1 MLKINIKFLIF
12 MIIAYIFAYLQGGN
26 LPYYVFYGF
35 LFTFLVGLYCI
46 YVYRKKISANVRF
59 DQRIYRAGDEA
70 VLSTTVCNDSYIPMP
85 YVWSNNKGIQS
96 FKKEDMGF
104 LLNLKLQENVT
115 LSQNVSFKKR
125 GIYKF
130 GEMSINLKDIF
141 CIFETNKHFNKEY
154 DIKVY
159 PRIIDIDKHP
169 LKGGDIFKNV
179 YNNRKRLEDSHSA
192 RDMRPYRNGDNLKRI
207 NWKVSA
213 KYNELY
219 VKEFERV
226 SGREFNLFLDMH
238 RKNYE
243 IDPEGSLEEK
253 LVDIAGSLVNYT
265 INKNIKSNV
274 FINTKN
280 NDFFQLQN
288 KGDFEKLM
296 EYFLVQFSDGEI
308 DFASYLNGNINKV
321 SSLGGVGIITAFIED
336 DFTKTVLK
344 LKDRGYVITIFYLAE
359 IELEQDNIHLLNKV
373 GIECIAIEGFVNND
387 VNSEIG

>member
-1 MLKINIKFLIF
+1 MLKINIKFLLF
-12 MIIAYIFAYLQGGN
+12 MIISYIFAYLQGGN

-46 YVYRKKISANVRF
+46 YVYRKKITANVKF
-59 DQRIYRAGDEA
+59 EQRVYRAGDEDVISTA
-70 VLSTTVCNDSYIPMP
+70 VYNESFIPMP
-85 YVWSNNKGIQS
+85 YVWLKNKGIQS
-96 FKKEDMGF
+96 FEKDDTGF
-104 LLNLKLQENVT
+104 LFNLKLDENIV
-115 LSQNVSFKKR
+115 LNQNICFKKR

-130 GEMSINLKDIF
+130 GEISINLKDIF
-141 CIFETNKHFNKEY
+141 CVFETKKYFNKDY

-159 PRIIDIDKHP
+159 PRLIDIDKHP

-192 RDMRPYRNGDNLKRI
+192 RDMRQYRDGDNLKRI

-238 RKNYE
+238 NKIYE
-243 IDPEGSLEEK
+243 LDLEGNLEEK

-274 FINTKN
+274 FINCKN
-280 NDFFQLQN
+280 NDFFQIQN
-288 KGDFEKLM
+288 KWDFERLM

-308 DFASYLNGNINKV
+308 DFASYLNGNINRV

-336 DFTKTVLK
+336 DFTKTVLN
-344 LKDRGYVITIFYLAE
+344 LKDRGYVITVFYLGE
-359 IELEQDNIHLLNKV
+359 VEVEQNNINLLKKV